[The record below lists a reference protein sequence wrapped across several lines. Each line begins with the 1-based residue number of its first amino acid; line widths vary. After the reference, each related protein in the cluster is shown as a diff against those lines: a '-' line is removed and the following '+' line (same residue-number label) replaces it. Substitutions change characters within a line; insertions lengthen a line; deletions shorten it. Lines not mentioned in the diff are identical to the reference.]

1 MILLNP
7 VCPHITEEIWQRMGY
22 EGYVHES
29 SWPEYD
35 ESKTILDVIELPIQV
50 NGKLRATVEINR
62 EASEDEVYEKAV
74 KDDVVAKYLEGKNV
88 VKKIYVKGRIFN
100 IIVK

>member
-1 MILLNP
+1 
-7 VCPHITEEIWQRMGY
+7 MGY